1 MSATIEL
8 KYNMV
13 EMITQLEDES
23 SVEELYQIILEFLRE
38 KNSPNDLWDRLS
50 PEQRA
55 DIEQAHEESF
65 DEKNWV
71 SHEEALKQLKKWL
84 PQ

>member
-1 MSATIEL
+1 MSAIIEL

-23 SVEELYQIILEFLRE
+23 SVEELYQIISEFLRE
-38 KNSPNDLWDRLS
+38 KNSPNDLWERLS

-71 SHEEALKQLKKWL
+71 PHEEAMKQFKKWL